1 MIVFVKMVVT
11 ISHDFKDEEI
21 EAKVKWFQ
29 SLTLEERM
37 SVFVS
42 FTRLILQNNPDIL
55 KRKYV
60 RPASERIS
68 VIPKA

>member
-1 MIVFVKMVVT
+1 MVET
-11 ISHDFKDEEI
+11 ISHDFKDEEM

-37 SVFVS
+37 GVFVS
-42 FTRLILQNNPDIL
+42 FTRLILQNNPDIV

-68 VIPKA
+68 VIPKARG

>member
-1 MIVFVKMVVT
+1 MIVFAKMVET
-11 ISHDFKDEEI
+11 SSHDFKDEVM

-37 SVFVS
+37 NVFVS